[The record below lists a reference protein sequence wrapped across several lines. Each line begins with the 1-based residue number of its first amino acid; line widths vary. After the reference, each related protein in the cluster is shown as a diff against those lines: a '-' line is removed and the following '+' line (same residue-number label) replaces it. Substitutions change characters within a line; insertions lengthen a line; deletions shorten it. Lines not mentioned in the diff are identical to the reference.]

1 MQSQKAQKAEKI
13 IGYVLLTVG
22 LILIIF
28 PACLAMWEFLSQT
41 PVPQL
46 VPTPTAQNE
55 FAVAFAS
62 FSNVCMIFFIFAI
75 MVWAGS
81 IVTSRGVAMIKDVK
95 LKMVKKSLDEA
106 AQAISKTETEK

>member
-1 MQSQKAQKAEKI
+1 MQPQKAQKAEKI
-13 IGYVLLTVG
+13 MGYVLLALG
-22 LILIIF
+22 LVLITF

-41 PVPQL
+41 AVPQL
-46 VPTPTAQNE
+46 VPTPTTQSE

-75 MVWAGS
+75 TVWAGS
-81 IVTSRGVAMIKDVK
+81 IVTSRGVAMIKDVRLK
-95 LKMVKKSLDEA
+95 LVKKGLDEA